1 MGYININTCDVSSCT
16 HENFVIDSNALL
28 HSFYPNSAPS
38 YAASYS
44 NFVSNLITEG
54 KTIYIPIF
62 VLIESIN
69 VIEKIELEIYNRTNN
84 TSYKIKSFRDI
95 PLERQKVKNN
105 IDLFL
110 AQIKSI
116 SQIKILPQTL
126 NEVTINAF
134 ADKFE
139 LHKLDLFDFYLEEL
153 CNNNSYPIITN
164 DADFTKGIHSIDVYT
179 SNPRILTT

>member
-1 MGYININTCDVSSCT
+1 MGYININTCDVPNCP

-28 HSFYPNSAPS
+28 HTFYPNSAPS

-69 VIEKIELEIYNRTNN
+69 VIEKIELEIFNRTNN
-84 TSYKIKSFRDI
+84 TNYKIKSFRAI
-95 PLERQKVKNN
+95 PLERKKVKDN

-110 AQIKSI
+110 AQIDSI

-126 NEVTINAF
+126 NKVTINEF

-139 LHKLDLFDFYLEEL
+139 NHKLDLFDFYLEEL
-153 CNNNSYPIITN
+153 CYNNTGGGEP
-164 DADFTKGIHSIDVYT
+164 
-179 SNPRILTT
+179 PM